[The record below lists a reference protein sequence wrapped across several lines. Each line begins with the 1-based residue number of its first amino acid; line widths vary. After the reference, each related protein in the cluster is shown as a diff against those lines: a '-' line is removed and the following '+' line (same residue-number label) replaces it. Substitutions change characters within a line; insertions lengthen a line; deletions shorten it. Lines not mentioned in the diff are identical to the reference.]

1 MPVAVIPFRPV
12 NPKTRLSGLLLPA
25 EREVFAR
32 AMLAD
37 VVGAVRA
44 AGLDPLVLSTH
55 PYDCPGVEVRVAPV
69 GLSDALNALLPTLD
83 GPVLVIM
90 ADLPLATPDAV
101 RRLVESAADVAIA
114 PGRGGGTNAIHIRD
128 TARFHVDYYEMLGQQ
143 APGDRGGGRAL
154 GRDRRLV
161 PPLPRP
167 RRGGGPRRPADPR
180 RRAGPRLPRVARYRP
195 RGHARP
201 GRPRAPPRAPRHPR
215 TRPAAEGDRHGRPMT
230 ERFRTAGRGGRLRW
244 LTR

>member
-12 NPKTRLSGLLLPA
+12 NPKTRLSELLSQS
-25 EREVFAR
+25 ERETFAR

-44 AGLDPLVLSTH
+44 AGLEPLILSTH

-90 ADLPLATPDAV
+90 ADLPLVTPEAV
-101 RRLVESAADVAIA
+101 QRLVGAAADVAIA

-128 TARFHVDYYEMLGQQ
+128 TTQFHVDYYEISVSKHLAIAAAAELSVEVVDSFRLYLDLDEEEDLVDLLIHGDGQARACLESLGI
-143 APGDRGGGRAL
+143 
-154 GRDRRLV
+154 RLV
-161 PPLPRP
+161 VT
-167 RRGGGPRRPADPR
+167 RGRVGLEHRPALHEVPVR
-180 RRAGPRLPRVARYRP
+180 QRKATG
-195 RGHARP
+195 
-201 GRPRAPPRAPRHPR
+201 
-215 TRPAAEGDRHGRPMT
+215 
-230 ERFRTAGRGGRLRW
+230 TAGR
-244 LTR
+244 

>member
-12 NPKTRLSGLLLPA
+12 NPKTRLSGLLSQP

-90 ADLPLATPDAV
+90 ADLPLATPEAV
-101 RRLVESAADVAIA
+101 RRLVDAAAEVAIA

-128 TARFHVDYYEMLGQQ
+128 TARFHVDYYEISVAKHLAIAAAAGLSVEVVDSFRLYLDLDEEEDLVDLLIHGDGQARACLESLGIGL
-143 APGDRGGGRAL
+143 AVTRGRVGL
-154 GRDRRLV
+154 E
-161 PPLPRP
+161 
-167 RRGGGPRRPADPR
+167 RRPALHETQVTH
-180 RRAGPRLPRVARYRP
+180 AARK
-195 RGHARP
+195 
-201 GRPRAPPRAPRHPR
+201 
-215 TRPAAEGDRHGRPMT
+215 GDRHGRPMT
-230 ERFRTAGRGGRLRW
+230 ETFRTAGR
-244 LTR
+244 

>member
-12 NPKTRLSGLLLPA
+12 DPKTRLSNLLSRR
-25 EREVFAR
+25 EREAFAR

-37 VVGAVRA
+37 VVAAVRG
-44 AGLDPLVLSTH
+44 AGLEPLLLCTH
-55 PYDCPGVEVRVAPV
+55 PFESADAEVRVAAG
-69 GLSDALNALLPTLD
+69 GLSSALNALLPTLE

-90 ADLPLATPDAV
+90 ADLPLVKTETV
-101 RRLVESAADVAIA
+101 RRLVGTAADVAIA
-114 PGRGGGTNAIHIRD
+114 PGRGGGTNAHPHPGSDAIPRRLLRD
-128 TARFHVDYYEMLGQQ
+128 LGQQ

-161 PPLPRP
+161 PPLSRP

-180 RRAGPRLPRVARYRP
+180 RRAGPAPASRGSGSRSRSRAGELASSAGGMTAPVHHTFRRKRP
-195 RGHARP
+195 ARP
-201 GRPRAPPRAPRHPR
+201 ADDRKVQDGGKMM
-215 TRPAAEGDRHGRPMT
+215 EG
-230 ERFRTAGRGGRLRW
+230 RW

>member
-1 MPVAVIPFRPV
+1 MSVAVIPFRPV

-37 VVGAVRA
+37 VIGAVRA

-69 GLSDALNALLPTLD
+69 GLSDALNALLPTLE

-101 RRLVESAADVAIA
+101 RRLVETDADVAIA

-128 TARFHVDYYEMLGQQ
+128 TARFHVDYYEISVSKHLAIAAAAGLSVELVDSFRLYLDLDDEEDLVDLLIH
-143 APGDRGGGRAL
+143 GDGRARACLESL
-154 GRDRRLV
+154 GIGLSAT
-161 PPLPRP
+161 
-167 RRGGGPRRPADPR
+167 RGRVGLERRPALHDTHAP
-180 RRAGPRLPRVARYRP
+180 VRP
-195 RGHARP
+195 RKATG
-201 GRPRAPPRAPRHPR
+201 
-215 TRPAAEGDRHGRPMT
+215 
-230 ERFRTAGRGGRLRW
+230 TAGR
-244 LTR
+244 